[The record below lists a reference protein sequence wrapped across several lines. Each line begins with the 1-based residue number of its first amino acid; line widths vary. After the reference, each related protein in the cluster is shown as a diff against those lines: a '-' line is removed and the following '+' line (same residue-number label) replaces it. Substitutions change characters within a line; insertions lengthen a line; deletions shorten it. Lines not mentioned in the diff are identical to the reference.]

1 VVVAAIERYTTD
13 VPAGVEGLAHPYTAN
28 RFARRPGSPASAIA
42 RLAYV
47 SCLPHGNSITFIKV
61 TKMTSSDIQ
70 EIKALNAKYN
80 FSLDE
85 GNADA
90 WATCFTADGVFN
102 AALGGSKLKGT
113 EQLKAFVPTCSATFG
128 TMYHLTTN
136 EIISVDGENARQ
148 KCYLQFF
155 AKKDGALDGYI
166 CVYDD
171 WLKRENGAWK
181 YSRRDVA
188 TKDKFT
194 HLKD

>member
-1 VVVAAIERYTTD
+1 M
-13 VPAGVEGLAHPYTAN
+13 
-28 RFARRPGSPASAIA
+28 
-42 RLAYV
+42 
-47 SCLPHGNSITFIKV
+47 SCLLRGKSITFIEV
-61 TKMTSSDIQ
+61 TKVASSDIQ

-90 WATCFTADGVFN
+90 WASCFTADGAFH
-102 AALGGSKLKGT
+102 AAINGAKPKGT
-113 EQLKAFVPTCSATFG
+113 EQLQAFVPTCIESFG

-136 EIISVDGENARQ
+136 EIISVDGESARQ

-155 AKKDGALDGYI
+155 TKKDGTLDGYI

-171 WLKRENGAWK
+171 WLKREKGDWK

>member
-1 VVVAAIERYTTD
+1 
-13 VPAGVEGLAHPYTAN
+13 
-28 RFARRPGSPASAIA
+28 
-42 RLAYV
+42 
-47 SCLPHGNSITFIKV
+47 
-61 TKMTSSDIQ
+61 MTSSDIQ

-85 GNADA
+85 GDADG
-90 WATCFTADGVFN
+90 WARCFTADGTFN
-102 AALGGSKLKGT
+102 AALGGTKLKGT
-113 EQLKAFVPTCSATFG
+113 EQLKAFVPTCTAAFG

-136 EIISVDGENARQ
+136 EIISIDGENARQ

-181 YSRRDVA
+181 YSHRDVA
-188 TKDKFT
+188 TKGKFT

>member
-1 VVVAAIERYTTD
+1 MA
-13 VPAGVEGLAHPYTAN
+13 
-28 RFARRPGSPASAIA
+28 
-42 RLAYV
+42 
-47 SCLPHGNSITFIKV
+47 
-61 TKMTSSDIQ
+61 SSDIQ

-85 GNADA
+85 GNAEA
-90 WATCFTADGVFN
+90 WASCFTADGAFN
-102 AALGGSKLKGT
+102 AAIGGAKPEGA
-113 EQLKAFVPTCSATFG
+113 EQLKAFVPTCVATFG

-136 EIISVDGENARQ
+136 EIISVDGESARQ

-171 WLKRENGAWK
+171 WLKRENGDWK

>member
-1 VVVAAIERYTTD
+1 M
-13 VPAGVEGLAHPYTAN
+13 
-28 RFARRPGSPASAIA
+28 AS
-42 RLAYV
+42 
-47 SCLPHGNSITFIKV
+47 N
-61 TKMTSSDIQ
+61 DIQ
-70 EIKALNAKYN
+70 EIKALNANYN
-80 FSLDE
+80 FSVD
-85 GNADA
+85 GGDA
-90 WATCFTADGVFN
+90 KGWANCFTADGEFN
-102 AALGGSKLKGT
+102 PLIEGEKPKGT
-113 EQLKAFVPTCSATFG
+113 RQLEAFIGTSSAVFG

-155 AKKDGALDGYI
+155 AKKDGVLDGYI

-188 TKDKFT
+188 TKDRFT

>member
-1 VVVAAIERYTTD
+1 MA
-13 VPAGVEGLAHPYTAN
+13 
-28 RFARRPGSPASAIA
+28 
-42 RLAYV
+42 
-47 SCLPHGNSITFIKV
+47 
-61 TKMTSSDIQ
+61 SSDIQ

-90 WATCFTADGVFN
+90 WARCFTADGAFN
-102 AALGGSKLKGT
+102 AAIDGAKPKGT
-113 EQLKAFVPTCSATFG
+113 EQLKAFVPTCIATFG

-155 AKKDGALDGYI
+155 TKKDDTLDGYI

-171 WLKRENGAWK
+171 WLKRENGDWK

>member
-1 VVVAAIERYTTD
+1 MTKVA
-13 VPAGVEGLAHPYTAN
+13 
-28 RFARRPGSPASAIA
+28 
-42 RLAYV
+42 
-47 SCLPHGNSITFIKV
+47 
-61 TKMTSSDIQ
+61 SSDIQ

-85 GNADA
+85 GSADA
-90 WATCFTADGVFN
+90 WASCFTADGAFN
-102 AALGGSKLKGT
+102 AAIDGAKPKGT
-113 EQLKAFVPTCSATFG
+113 EQLEAFVPTCIATFG

-136 EIISVDGENARQ
+136 EVISVDGENARQ

-155 AKKDGALDGYI
+155 AKKDGILDGYI

-171 WLKRENGAWK
+171 WLKRENGNWK
-181 YSRRDVA
+181 YSRRDVV